1 MRGERSLR
9 DHRRTQSRIGSGE
22 DEEEGVTLRI
32 DLATVVGCCGLAQ
45 KRLVLS

>member
-22 DEEEGVTLRI
+22 AASRKHDW
-32 DLATVVGCCGLAQ
+32 C
-45 KRLVLS
+45 